1 MCHNTISHGEK
12 FSEMMFLQGKAL
24 IQNTIKYT
32 RYIVICLGKN
42 LKGSV
47 ATVDQKCSFI
57 VRISC

>member
-1 MCHNTISHGEK
+1 
-12 FSEMMFLQGKAL
+12 MMFLQGKAL